1 MKDKT
6 IISIDLKSFFA
17 SAECVNR
24 GLDPYKVPLVVSDYT
39 RGQGAITLAVSP
51 YLRNLGV
58 KSRCR
63 LFDSSW
69 TSNC

>member
-1 MKDKT
+1 MNRT

-24 GLDPYKVPLVVSDYT
+24 HLDPYKVPLVVSDYT

-51 YLRNLGV
+51 YLRNM
-58 KSRCR
+58 
-63 LFDSSW
+63 
-69 TSNC
+69 